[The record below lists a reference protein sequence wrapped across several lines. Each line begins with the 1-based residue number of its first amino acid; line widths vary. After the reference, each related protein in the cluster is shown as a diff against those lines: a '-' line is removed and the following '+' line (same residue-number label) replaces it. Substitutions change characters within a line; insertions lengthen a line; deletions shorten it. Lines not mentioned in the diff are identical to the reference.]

1 MINHEYGVLIMKLLY
16 LNGSLHKEDGPAVV
30 KYNSDGNHSLTAK
43 PHIFLCIF
51 PFGCSHLLNH

>member
-1 MINHEYGVLIMKLLY
+1 MKLLY